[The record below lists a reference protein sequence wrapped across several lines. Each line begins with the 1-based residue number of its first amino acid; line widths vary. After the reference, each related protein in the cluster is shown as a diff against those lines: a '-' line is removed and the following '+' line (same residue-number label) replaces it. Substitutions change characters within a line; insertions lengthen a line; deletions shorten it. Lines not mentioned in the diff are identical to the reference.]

1 MLGAPLPNPEV
12 PALPRKFIVRPADGS
27 LSLRMV
33 EATTYR
39 AKALR
44 LRSEAERMADARIK
58 RRLLDIAQQ
67 YDDLARLVAASY
79 LRVVN
84 S

>member
-1 MLGAPLPNPEV
+1 MLH
-12 PALPRKFIVRPADGS
+12 
-27 LSLRMV
+27 MV
-33 EATTYR
+33 EATTYH

-44 LRSEAERMADARIK
+44 LRSEAERMADAHIK

>member
-1 MLGAPLPNPEV
+1 
-12 PALPRKFIVRPADGS
+12 
-27 LSLRMV
+27 MV

-44 LRSEAERMADARIK
+44 LRSEAERMADAHIK

-84 S
+84 SWVRLLPNAGNIDAEADLRAA

>member
-1 MLGAPLPNPEV
+1 
-12 PALPRKFIVRPADGS
+12 
-27 LSLRMV
+27 MV

-44 LRSEAERMADARIK
+44 LRSEAERIADAHIK

-67 YDDLARLVAASY
+67 YDDLAKLVAASY